1 MPIREYIRKSPR
13 IVFIAAGCLVVGST
27 MLIGRELRQM
37 LHPHY
42 LIAPGEA
49 FFTSDDGATWFALSA
64 SNIAPVEVDGKEAV
78 RAHVFEAGS
87 RQWVQ
92 YLEKYNPKAKKELE
106 LMRAGSPPSV
116 VTGDGLMRGP
126 LVKKPGGTAW
136 VRESDPSARDITT
149 PKVPGGDPSD
159 SPKEVMPTQP

>member
-1 MPIREYIRKSPR
+1 MREYIRQSPR
-13 IVFIAAGCLVVGST
+13 TAFIAAGCLLVAST
-27 MLIGRELRQM
+27 IFIGRELRQM

-49 FFTSDDGATWFALSA
+49 FFTSDDGATWFVLSA

-78 RAHVFEAGS
+78 RAHVFKSEASS

-92 YLEKYNPKAKKELE
+92 YLEKYDAKAKKELE

-136 VRESDPSARDITT
+136 VRTSDPAAREIMT
-149 PKVPGGDPSD
+149 PKAAGSD
-159 SPKEVMPTQP
+159 SSDSSKEVTPTQL